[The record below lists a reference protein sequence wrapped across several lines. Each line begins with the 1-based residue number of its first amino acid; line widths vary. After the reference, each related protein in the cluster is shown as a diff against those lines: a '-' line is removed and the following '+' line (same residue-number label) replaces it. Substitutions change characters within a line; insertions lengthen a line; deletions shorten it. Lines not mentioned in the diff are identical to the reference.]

1 MKDRIVIIGGGES
14 GVGAAYLANKKG
26 YEVFLSDYK
35 KIEEKYRNI
44 LLKNEID
51 FEEGGHSL
59 EKFYKANEIIK
70 SPGISEESELILK
83 IKSKKIPIVSEIE
96 FAFRFTSSIIISVT
110 GSNGKT
116 TTSSLIYHILK
127 KSGLNVGLIGQLAA
141 DNIGNSFSFLI
152 AENEFDYVVLELS
165 SFQLDNINH
174 FNSFISVLT
183 NISPDHLERYDYN
196 FENYVD
202 SKFKIVSN
210 HTNENYFVFNS
221 DDKKINSELK
231 ARKINSTKISFS
243 TTDNESLNKDCIK
256 NQAINININN
266 NLMIP
271 IENLSLQGNHNIQNS
286 MAAATVAK
294 ILNISDNNIRE
305 SLGNF
310 KSIEHRLEHVLTIQ
324 KVKYVNDSKA
334 TNVNA
339 VYYALDSMKSSTV
352 WIVGGVD
359 KGNNYEELLPLVRE
373 KVKAIICIGIDNS
386 KIIQSFSPFVEKII
400 ECSKMSDAVKNAY
413 RMADPKDTVL
423 LSPACSSFDLYK
435 NFEDRG
441 TQFKNAVRK
450 L

>member
-127 KSGLNVGLIGQLAA
+127 KSGLNVGLAG
-141 DNIGNSFSFLI
+141 NIGNSFSFLI

-210 HTNENYFVFNS
+210 HTKENYFVFNS

-231 ARKINSTKISFS
+231 TRKINSTKISFS
-243 TTDNESLNKDCIK
+243 TTDNESSNKGFIK
-256 NQAINININN
+256 NQTININVNNN

-400 ECSKMSDAVKNAY
+400 ECCKMSDAVKNAY

>member
-1 MKDRIVIIGGGES
+1 MKYRIVIIGGGES

-44 LLKNEID
+44 LLENEID

-127 KSGLNVGLIGQLAA
+127 KSGLNVGLAG
-141 DNIGNSFSFLI
+141 NIGNSFSFLI

-210 HTNENYFVFNS
+210 HTKENYFVFNS

-231 ARKINSTKISFS
+231 TRKIKSTKISFS
-243 TTDNESLNKDCIK
+243 TTDNESSNKGFIK
-256 NQAINININN
+256 NQTININVNNN

>member
-1 MKDRIVIIGGGES
+1 MKYRIVIIGGGES
-14 GVGAAYLANKKG
+14 GVGAAYLANKNG

-44 LLKNEID
+44 LLENEID

-127 KSGLNVGLIGQLAA
+127 KSGLNVGLAG
-141 DNIGNSFSFLI
+141 NIGNSFSFLI

-210 HTNENYFVFNS
+210 HSKENYFVFNS

-231 ARKINSTKISFS
+231 TRKINSTKISFS
-243 TTDNESLNKDCIK
+243 ITDNESLNKGCIK
-256 NQAINININN
+256 NQTININVNNN

-339 VYYALDSMKSSTV
+339 VYYALDSIKSSTV

>member
-127 KSGLNVGLIGQLAA
+127 KSGLNVGLAG
-141 DNIGNSFSFLI
+141 NIGNSFSFLI

-183 NISPDHLERYDYN
+183 NISPDHLERYDYD

-210 HTNENYFVFNS
+210 HTKENYFVFNS

-231 ARKINSTKISFS
+231 TRKINSTKISFS
-243 TTDNESLNKDCIK
+243 TTDNESLNKGCIK
-256 NQAINININN
+256 NQAINININNN

-441 TQFKNAVRK
+441 TQFKNSVRK

>member
-1 MKDRIVIIGGGES
+1 MKYRIVIIGGGES

-44 LLKNEID
+44 LLENEID

-127 KSGLNVGLIGQLAA
+127 KSGLNVGLAG
-141 DNIGNSFSFLI
+141 NIGNSFSFLI

-210 HTNENYFVFNS
+210 HSKENYFVFNS

-231 ARKINSTKISFS
+231 TRKINSTKISFS
-243 TTDNESLNKDCIK
+243 TTDNESLNKGCIK
-256 NQAINININN
+256 NQTININVNNN

-339 VYYALDSMKSSTV
+339 VYYALDSIKSSTV

-400 ECSKMSDAVKNAY
+400 ECTKMSDAVKNAY

>member
-127 KSGLNVGLIGQLAA
+127 KSGLNVGLAG
-141 DNIGNSFSFLI
+141 NIGNSFSFLI

-210 HTNENYFVFNS
+210 HTKENYFVFNS

-231 ARKINSTKISFS
+231 TRKINSTKISFS
-243 TTDNESLNKDCIK
+243 TTDNESLNKGCIK
-256 NQAINININN
+256 NQAINININNN

>member
-1 MKDRIVIIGGGES
+1 MKYRIVIIGGGES
-14 GVGAAYLANKKG
+14 GVGAAYLANKNG

-44 LLKNEID
+44 LLENEID

-83 IKSKKIPIVSEIE
+83 IKSKNIPIVSEIE

-127 KSGLNVGLIGQLAA
+127 KSGLNVGLAG
-141 DNIGNSFSFLI
+141 NIGNSFSFLI
-152 AENEFDYVVLELS
+152 AENEFDYIVLELS

-210 HTNENYFVFNS
+210 HSKENYFVFNS

-231 ARKINSTKISFS
+231 TRKINSTKISFS
-243 TTDNESLNKDCIK
+243 TTDNESLNKGCIK
-256 NQAINININN
+256 NQTININVNNN

-286 MAAATVAK
+286 MAAAIVAK

-339 VYYALDSMKSSTV
+339 VYYALDSIKSSTV

-400 ECSKMSDAVKNAY
+400 ECTKMSDAVKNAY

>member
-1 MKDRIVIIGGGES
+1 MKYRIVIIGGGES

-35 KIEEKYRNI
+35 KIEEKYRDI
-44 LLKNEID
+44 LLENEID
-51 FEEGGHSL
+51 FEEGGHSI

-127 KSGLNVGLIGQLAA
+127 KSGLNVGLAG
-141 DNIGNSFSFLI
+141 NIGNSFSFLI
-152 AENEFDYVVLELS
+152 AENEFDYIVLELS

-210 HTNENYFVFNS
+210 HSKENYFVFNS

-231 ARKINSTKISFS
+231 TRKINSTKISFS
-243 TTDNESLNKDCIK
+243 TTDNESLNKGCIK
-256 NQAINININN
+256 NQTININVNNN

-339 VYYALDSMKSSTV
+339 VYYALDSIKSSTV

-400 ECSKMSDAVKNAY
+400 ECTKMSDAVKNAY

>member
-127 KSGLNVGLIGQLAA
+127 KSGLNVGLAG
-141 DNIGNSFSFLI
+141 NIGNSFSFLI

-165 SFQLDNINH
+165 SFQLDNVNH

-210 HTNENYFVFNS
+210 HTKENYFVFNS

-231 ARKINSTKISFS
+231 TRKIKSTKISFS
-243 TTDNESLNKDCIK
+243 TTDNESSNKGCIK
-256 NQAINININN
+256 NQTININVNNN

>member
-1 MKDRIVIIGGGES
+1 MKYRIVIIGGGES
-14 GVGAAYLANKKG
+14 GVGAAYLANKNG
-26 YEVFLSDYK
+26 YEVFLSDCK

-44 LLKNEID
+44 LLENEID

-127 KSGLNVGLIGQLAA
+127 KSGLNVGLAG
-141 DNIGNSFSFLI
+141 NIGNSFSFLI
-152 AENEFDYVVLELS
+152 AENEFDYIVLELS

-210 HTNENYFVFNS
+210 HSKENYFVFNS

-231 ARKINSTKISFS
+231 TRKINSTKISFS
-243 TTDNESLNKDCIK
+243 TTDNESLNKGCIK
-256 NQAINININN
+256 NQTININVNNN

-339 VYYALDSMKSSTV
+339 VYYALDSIKSSTV

-400 ECSKMSDAVKNAY
+400 ECTKMSDAVKNAY

>member
-127 KSGLNVGLIGQLAA
+127 KSGLNVGLAG
-141 DNIGNSFSFLI
+141 NIGNSFSFLI

-210 HTNENYFVFNS
+210 HTKGNYFVFNS

-231 ARKINSTKISFS
+231 TRKINSTKISFS
-243 TTDNESLNKDCIK
+243 TTDNESLNKGCIK
-256 NQAINININN
+256 NQAINININNN

>member
-127 KSGLNVGLIGQLAA
+127 KSGLNVGLAG
-141 DNIGNSFSFLI
+141 NIGNSFSFLI

-183 NISPDHLERYDYN
+183 NISPDHLERYDYD

-210 HTNENYFVFNS
+210 HTKENYFVFNS

-231 ARKINSTKISFS
+231 TRKINSTKISFS
-243 TTDNESLNKDCIK
+243 TTDNESLNKGCIK
-256 NQAINININN
+256 NQAINININNN

-339 VYYALDSMKSSTV
+339 VYYALDSMKSSIV

>member
-1 MKDRIVIIGGGES
+1 MKYRIVIIGGGES
-14 GVGAAYLANKKG
+14 GVGAAYLANKNG

-44 LLKNEID
+44 LLENEID

-83 IKSKKIPIVSEIE
+83 IKSKNIPIVSEIE

-127 KSGLNVGLIGQLAA
+127 KSGLNVGLAG
-141 DNIGNSFSFLI
+141 NIGNSFSFLI
-152 AENEFDYVVLELS
+152 AENEFDYIVLELS

-210 HTNENYFVFNS
+210 HSKENYFVFNS

-231 ARKINSTKISFS
+231 TRKINSTKISFS
-243 TTDNESLNKDCIK
+243 TTDNESLNKGCIK
-256 NQAINININN
+256 NQAINININNN

-339 VYYALDSMKSSTV
+339 VYYALDSIKSSTV

-400 ECSKMSDAVKNAY
+400 ECTKMSDAVKNAY

>member
-1 MKDRIVIIGGGES
+1 MKYRIVIIGGGES

-127 KSGLNVGLIGQLAA
+127 KSGLNVGLAG
-141 DNIGNSFSFLI
+141 NIGNSFSFLI

-183 NISPDHLERYDYN
+183 NISPDHLERYDYD

-210 HTNENYFVFNS
+210 HTKENYFVFNS

-231 ARKINSTKISFS
+231 TRKINSTKISFS
-243 TTDNESLNKDCIK
+243 TTDNESLNKGCIK
-256 NQAINININN
+256 NQAINININNN

-400 ECSKMSDAVKNAY
+400 ECCKMSDAVKNAY

>member
-1 MKDRIVIIGGGES
+1 MKYRIVIIGGGES

-26 YEVFLSDYK
+26 YDVFLSDYK

-44 LLKNEID
+44 LLENEID

-70 SPGISEESELILK
+70 SPGISEESELISK
-83 IKSKKIPIVSEIE
+83 IKLKKIPIVSEIE

-127 KSGLNVGLIGQLAA
+127 KSGLNVGLAG
-141 DNIGNSFSFLI
+141 NIGNSFSFLI

-210 HTNENYFVFNS
+210 HTKENYFVFNS

-231 ARKINSTKISFS
+231 TRKIKSTKISFS
-243 TTDNESLNKDCIK
+243 TTDNESSNKGCIK
-256 NQAINININN
+256 NQTININVNNN

-373 KVKAIICIGIDNS
+373 KVKAIICIGLDNS

-400 ECSKMSDAVKNAY
+400 ECNKMSDAVKNAY
-413 RMADPKDTVL
+413 RIAKPKNTVL

>member
-127 KSGLNVGLIGQLAA
+127 KSGLNVGLAG
-141 DNIGNSFSFLI
+141 NIGNSFSFLI

-231 ARKINSTKISFS
+231 TRKIKSTKISFS
-243 TTDNESLNKDCIK
+243 TTDNESSNKGFIK
-256 NQAINININN
+256 NQKININVNNN

-413 RMADPKDTVL
+413 RIADSKYTVL

>member
-1 MKDRIVIIGGGES
+1 MKYRIVIIGGGES

-51 FEEGGHSL
+51 FEEGGHSI

-127 KSGLNVGLIGQLAA
+127 KSGLNVGLAG
-141 DNIGNSFSFLI
+141 NIGNSFSFLI
-152 AENEFDYVVLELS
+152 AENEYDYVVLELS

-174 FNSFISVLT
+174 FKSFISVLT
-183 NISPDHLERYDYN
+183 NISPDHLERYNYN

-210 HTNENYFVFNS
+210 HTKENYFVFNS
-221 DDKKINSELK
+221 DNKKINSELK
-231 ARKINSTKISFS
+231 TRKIKSKKISFS
-243 TTDNESLNKDCIK
+243 TTDNESSNKGCIK
-256 NQAINININN
+256 NQTININVNNN

>member
-1 MKDRIVIIGGGES
+1 MKYRIVIIGGGES

-44 LLKNEID
+44 LLENEID
-51 FEEGGHSL
+51 FEEGGHSI

-127 KSGLNVGLIGQLAA
+127 KSGLNVGLAG
-141 DNIGNSFSFLI
+141 NIGNSFSFLI
-152 AENEFDYVVLELS
+152 AENEYDYVVLELS

-210 HTNENYFVFNS
+210 HTKENYFVFNS

-231 ARKINSTKISFS
+231 TRKIKSKKISFS
-243 TTDNESLNKDCIK
+243 TTDNESSNKGCIK
-256 NQAINININN
+256 NQTININVNNN

>member
-1 MKDRIVIIGGGES
+1 MKYRIVIIGGGES
-14 GVGAAYLANKKG
+14 GVGAAYLANKNG

-44 LLKNEID
+44 LLENEID

-127 KSGLNVGLIGQLAA
+127 KSGLNVGLAG
-141 DNIGNSFSFLI
+141 NIGNSFSFLI

-210 HTNENYFVFNS
+210 HSKENYFVFNS

-231 ARKINSTKISFS
+231 TRKINSTKISFS
-243 TTDNESLNKDCIK
+243 TTDNESLNKGCIK
-256 NQAINININN
+256 NQTININVNNN

-339 VYYALDSMKSSTV
+339 VYYALDSIKSSTV

-400 ECSKMSDAVKNAY
+400 ECTKMSDAVKNAY

>member
-127 KSGLNVGLIGQLAA
+127 KSGLNVGLAG
-141 DNIGNSFSFLI
+141 NIGNSFSFLI

-210 HTNENYFVFNS
+210 HTKENYFVFNS

-243 TTDNESLNKDCIK
+243 TSDNESLNKACIK
-256 NQAINININN
+256 NQAINININNN

-386 KIIQSFSPFVEKII
+386 KIIQSFSPFVEKIV

>member
-127 KSGLNVGLIGQLAA
+127 KSGLNVGLAG
-141 DNIGNSFSFLI
+141 NIGNSFSFLI

-210 HTNENYFVFNS
+210 HTKENYFVFNS
-221 DDKKINSELK
+221 DNKKINSELK
-231 ARKINSTKISFS
+231 TRKIKSTKISFS
-243 TTDNESLNKDCIK
+243 TTDNESSNKGFIK
-256 NQAINININN
+256 NQTININVNNN

-400 ECSKMSDAVKNAY
+400 ECCKMSDAVKNAY

>member
-1 MKDRIVIIGGGES
+1 MKYRIVIIGGGES

-127 KSGLNVGLIGQLAA
+127 KSGLNVGLAG
-141 DNIGNSFSFLI
+141 NIGNSFSFLI

-210 HTNENYFVFNS
+210 HTKENYFVFNS

-243 TTDNESLNKDCIK
+243 TSDNESLNKACIK
-256 NQAINININN
+256 NQAINININNN

-359 KGNNYEELLPLVRE
+359 KGNNYEELLPLVRG
-373 KVKAIICIGIDNS
+373 KGKAIICIGIDNS

-400 ECSKMSDAVKNAY
+400 ECSKMTDAVKNAY

>member
-127 KSGLNVGLIGQLAA
+127 KSGLNVGLAG
-141 DNIGNSFSFLI
+141 NIGNSFSFLI

-210 HTNENYFVFNS
+210 HTKENYFVFNS

-231 ARKINSTKISFS
+231 TRKINSTKISFS
-243 TTDNESLNKDCIK
+243 TTDNESLNKGCIK
-256 NQAINININN
+256 NQAINININNN

-386 KIIQSFSPFVEKII
+386 KIIQSFSPFVEKIV

>member
-1 MKDRIVIIGGGES
+1 MKYRIVIIGGGES
-14 GVGAAYLANKKG
+14 GVGAAYLANKNG

-44 LLKNEID
+44 LLENEID

-127 KSGLNVGLIGQLAA
+127 KSGLNVGLAG
-141 DNIGNSFSFLI
+141 NIGNSFSFLI

-210 HTNENYFVFNS
+210 HTKENYFVFNS

-231 ARKINSTKISFS
+231 TRKINSTKISFS
-243 TTDNESLNKDCIK
+243 TTDNESLNKGCIK
-256 NQAINININN
+256 NQTININVNNN

-339 VYYALDSMKSSTV
+339 VYYALDSIKSSTV

-400 ECSKMSDAVKNAY
+400 ECTKMSDAVKNAY

>member
-127 KSGLNVGLIGQLAA
+127 KSGLNVGLAG
-141 DNIGNSFSFLI
+141 NIGNSFSFLI

-210 HTNENYFVFNS
+210 HTKENYFVFNS

-231 ARKINSTKISFS
+231 TRKINSTKISFS
-243 TTDNESLNKDCIK
+243 TTDNESLNKGCIK
-256 NQAINININN
+256 NQTINININNN

>member
-1 MKDRIVIIGGGES
+1 MKYRIVIIGGGES

-44 LLKNEID
+44 LLENEID

-127 KSGLNVGLIGQLAA
+127 KSGLNVGLAG
-141 DNIGNSFSFLI
+141 NIGNSFSFLI

-210 HTNENYFVFNS
+210 HTKENYFVFNS

-231 ARKINSTKISFS
+231 TRKINSTKISFS
-243 TTDNESLNKDCIK
+243 TTDNESLNKGCIK
-256 NQAINININN
+256 NQAINININNN

-400 ECSKMSDAVKNAY
+400 ECTKMSDAVKNAY

>member
-1 MKDRIVIIGGGES
+1 MKYRIVIIGGGES
-14 GVGAAYLANKKG
+14 GVGAAYLANKNG

-44 LLKNEID
+44 LLENEID

-83 IKSKKIPIVSEIE
+83 IKSKNIPIVSEIE

-127 KSGLNVGLIGQLAA
+127 KSGLNVGLAG
-141 DNIGNSFSFLI
+141 NIGNSFSFLI
-152 AENEFDYVVLELS
+152 AENEFDYIVLELS

-210 HTNENYFVFNS
+210 HSKENYFVFNS

-231 ARKINSTKISFS
+231 TRKINSTKISFS
-243 TTDNESLNKDCIK
+243 TTDNESLNKGCIK
-256 NQAINININN
+256 NQTININVNNN

-339 VYYALDSMKSSTV
+339 VYYALDSIKSSTV

-400 ECSKMSDAVKNAY
+400 ECTKMSEAVKNAY

>member
-1 MKDRIVIIGGGES
+1 MKYRIVIIGGGES

-44 LLKNEID
+44 LLENEID

-127 KSGLNVGLIGQLAA
+127 KSGLNVGLAG
-141 DNIGNSFSFLI
+141 NIGNSFSFLI

-210 HTNENYFVFNS
+210 HTKENYFVFNS

-231 ARKINSTKISFS
+231 TRKINSTKISFS
-243 TTDNESLNKDCIK
+243 TTDNESLNKGCIK
-256 NQAINININN
+256 NQAINININNN

-373 KVKAIICIGIDNS
+373 KVKAIICIGLDNS

-400 ECSKMSDAVKNAY
+400 ECNKMSDAVKNAY
-413 RMADPKDTVL
+413 RIAKPKNTVL

>member
-1 MKDRIVIIGGGES
+1 MKYRIVIIGGGES

-44 LLKNEID
+44 LLENEID

-70 SPGISEESELILK
+70 SPGISEESELISK
-83 IKSKKIPIVSEIE
+83 IKLKKIPIVSEIE

-127 KSGLNVGLIGQLAA
+127 KSGLNVGLAG
-141 DNIGNSFSFLI
+141 NIGNSFSFLI

-183 NISPDHLERYDYN
+183 NISPDHLERYDYD

-210 HTNENYFVFNS
+210 QTKENYFVFNS

-231 ARKINSTKISFS
+231 TRKINSTKISFS
-243 TTDNESLNKDCIK
+243 TTDNESLNKGCIK
-256 NQAINININN
+256 NQAINININNN

>member
-127 KSGLNVGLIGQLAA
+127 KSGLNVGLAG
-141 DNIGNSFSFLI
+141 NIGNSFSFLI

-210 HTNENYFVFNS
+210 HTKENYFVFNS

-231 ARKINSTKISFS
+231 TRKIKSTKIPFS
-243 TTDNESLNKDCIK
+243 TTDNESSNKGCIK
-256 NQAINININN
+256 NQTININVNNN

>member
-1 MKDRIVIIGGGES
+1 MKYRIVIIGGGES

-44 LLKNEID
+44 LLENEID

-70 SPGISEESELILK
+70 SPGISEDSELISK
-83 IKSKKIPIVSEIE
+83 IKLKKIPIVSEIE

-127 KSGLNVGLIGQLAA
+127 KSGLNVGLAG
-141 DNIGNSFSFLI
+141 NIGNSFSFLI

-183 NISPDHLERYDYN
+183 NISPDHLERYDYD

-210 HTNENYFVFNS
+210 HTKENYFVFNS

-231 ARKINSTKISFS
+231 TRKINSTKISFS
-243 TTDNESLNKDCIK
+243 TTDNESLNKGCIK
-256 NQAINININN
+256 NQAINININNN

>member
-127 KSGLNVGLIGQLAA
+127 KSGLNVGLAG
-141 DNIGNSFSFLI
+141 NIGNSFSFLI

-210 HTNENYFVFNS
+210 HTKENYFVFNS

-231 ARKINSTKISFS
+231 TRKINSTKISFS
-243 TTDNESLNKDCIK
+243 TSDNESLNKACIK
-256 NQAINININN
+256 NQAINININNN

-386 KIIQSFSPFVEKII
+386 KIIQSFSPFVEKIV

>member
-127 KSGLNVGLIGQLAA
+127 KSGLNVGLAG
-141 DNIGNSFSFLI
+141 NIGNSFSFLI

-210 HTNENYFVFNS
+210 HTKENYFVFNS

-231 ARKINSTKISFS
+231 TRKINSTKISFS
-243 TTDNESLNKDCIK
+243 TSDNESLNKACIK
-256 NQAINININN
+256 NQAINININNN